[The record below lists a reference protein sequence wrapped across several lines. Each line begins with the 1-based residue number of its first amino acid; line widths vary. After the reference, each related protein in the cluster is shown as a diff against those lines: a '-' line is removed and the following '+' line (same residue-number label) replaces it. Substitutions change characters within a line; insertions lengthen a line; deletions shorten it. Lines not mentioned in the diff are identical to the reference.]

1 MTRRIVLLLLFALT
15 LSFSLHSLA
24 EDAKAA
30 TPNPDLAAA
39 DQLFKESRFAEAE
52 EKYQA
57 LINAQPNLVGAQY
70 GLIRALLR
78 QQKVDEAYAA
88 ANRFLT
94 AQPNSS
100 VLLAGMG
107 GVQYRQGQM
116 ADAETS
122 FLKAVKIDDRQ
133 VPAYLGLMRIY
144 RAYSLYGHAYLELK
158 KAREIAPNDPEVQR
172 LWFTQLPRKD
182 RIAALEAFL
191 ANPHAEDPEQLRS
204 MRQYLAFLKATAD
217 RPAHACRLVS
227 KVEQT
232 DTKLEV
238 LRRDPQHM
246 VGVGLVV
253 KLNNHETRLEL
264 DTGASGI
271 AVGRKAAEKAGLER
285 IADESYVGIGDK
297 GTQTGYIAAA
307 SHIKIGDLEFGN
319 CLVHVSDRASI
330 TNEDGLIGADVFSSY
345 LIDIDIPDL
354 KLRLSPLPKRPDQT
368 KAPTSLKTEED
379 SQAGA
384 EEESETP
391 SDQKQEAANTAS
403 KPAAP
408 AVRIPQDRYIA
419 PEMEKWT
426 TVFRFGHA
434 LLIRTRVND
443 SPPMLFLID
452 TGANMNTLSTKEARQ
467 VAKVSSDPNVRVMG
481 LSGEVSK
488 VYSANKAMILFGHL
502 AQKNQDIVT
511 FDLSDMSRHFGT
523 ELSGFLGFQTLRML
537 QIKIDYRDGLVDFG
551 YDIKRFGE
559 GTK

>member
-1 MTRRIVLLLLFALT
+1 MTRRFVLPLLFVLT
-15 LSFSLHSLA
+15 LFFSLLSLG
-24 EDAKAA
+24 EDAKPA
-30 TPNPDLAAA
+30 TKNPDLVAA
-39 DQLFKESRFAEAE
+39 DQLYKESKFAEAAD
-52 EKYQA
+52 KYQA
-57 LINAQPNLVGAQY
+57 VINAEPNLVGAQY

-78 QQKVDEAYAA
+78 QQKVDEAFTA

-107 GVQYRQGQM
+107 AVQYRQGQM
-116 ADAETS
+116 SDAETS
-122 FLKAVKIDDRQ
+122 YLKSVRIDDHQ
-133 VPAYLGLMRIY
+133 IPAYLGLMRIY
-144 RAYSLYGHAYLELK
+144 RAYSLYGHAYAELK
-158 KAREIAPNDPEVQR
+158 KAHEIAPNDSEVQR
-172 LWFTQLPRKD
+172 LWFTQLPRQD
-182 RIAALEAFL
+182 RIAALEDFL
-191 ANPHAEDPEQLRS
+191 ANPHAEDPEQLKS

-246 VGVGLVV
+246 VGVGLTV
-253 KLNNHETRLEL
+253 KLNNHDTRLEV

-271 AVGRKAAEKAGLER
+271 VVGRKAAEKAGLER
-285 IADESYVGIGDK
+285 IAEASFAGIGDK

-307 SHIKIGDLEFGN
+307 SRIKVGELEFED
-319 CLVHVSDRASI
+319 CLVQVSDRASI

-354 KLRLSPLPKRPDQT
+354 KLRLSPLPKRPDQAT
-368 KAPTSLKTEED
+368 APTSLKTEED
-379 SQAGA
+379 SQSGA
-384 EEESETP
+384 EEESEP
-391 SDQKQEAANTAS
+391 ASDQKQEAASTAS

-419 PEMEKWT
+419 PDMEKWT
-426 TVFRFGHA
+426 TVFRFGHT

-443 SPPMLFLID
+443 SPPMLFMID
-452 TGANMNTLSTKEARQ
+452 TGSNMNTLSTKEARQ
-467 VAKVSSDPNVRVMG
+467 VAKVSSDPNVRVKG

-488 VYSANKAMILFGHL
+488 VYSANKAMIVFGHL

-523 ELSGFLGFQTLRML
+523 ELSGILGFQTLHML